1 MDLRYVEG
9 IGMLC
14 AFCGVRFGSLLI
26 FPDKDS
32 KNARI
37 DITRMLVDY
46 KTLTVCE
53 PCLQKIGYQSGD
65 QEVPIDK
72 LGHISGDELR

>member
-26 FPDKDS
+26 FPDEDS
-32 KNARI
+32 KNARL
-37 DITRMLVDY
+37 DITRMLIDY
-46 KTLTVCE
+46 KTITVCD
-53 PCLQKIGYQSGD
+53 PCLKGIGYRSAD
-65 QEVPIDK
+65 QEVPVDK
-72 LGHISGDELR
+72 LGHISGEGLK